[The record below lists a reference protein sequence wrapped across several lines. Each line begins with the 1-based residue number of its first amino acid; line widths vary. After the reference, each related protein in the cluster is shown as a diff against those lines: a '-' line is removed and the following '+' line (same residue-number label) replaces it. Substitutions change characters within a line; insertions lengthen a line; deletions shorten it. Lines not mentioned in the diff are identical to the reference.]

1 MKYLQ
6 TPFITWSRT
15 KQPETTMENTKKTAL
30 LKVICQFIISKLTKD
45 LFNIGKNTTV
55 LVATCIYPMRLFN
68 KLENNIPEN
77 TFWKDQL
84 AYMKVQAHR
93 SSEVFIFEWGFTV
106 GRGSR

>member
-45 LFNIGKNTTV
+45 LLNIGKNTTE
-55 LVATCIYPMRLFN
+55 C
-68 KLENNIPEN
+68 
-77 TFWKDQL
+77 
-84 AYMKVQAHR
+84 
-93 SSEVFIFEWGFTV
+93 
-106 GRGSR
+106 